1 MTIVHFSGDRKSFY
15 PCNQTSTQNLTK
27 HIFISV
33 KEEMKRLIAKH
44 PKGIDGFEEHPHASS

>member
-1 MTIVHFSGDRKSFY
+1 MHQ
-15 PCNQTSTQNLTK
+15 NSTQNLTK

-44 PKGIDGFEEHPHASS
+44 PKGIDGFEEPPQASS